1 MVKLKQKQRV
11 LYLESLLRRRQIAM
25 LHYDNV
31 VSARIEAEIQAKCK
45 KWKLPYPKTES
56 ISISEPIQSYEN
68 ECVLHLPGRSRP
80 TLSQYDNRRS
90 GTIVDRYYFGIYP
103 RDS

>member
-1 MVKLKQKQRV
+1 MATQKQKIT
-11 LYLESLLRRRQIAM
+11 YLEMMLRQKRIAESRNKM
-25 LHYDNV
+25 RV
-31 VSARIEAEIQAKCK
+31 ARIIEDEIEAKRK
-45 KWKLPYPKTES
+45 KWRLPYPQIES
-56 ISISEPIQSYEN
+56 LSVGEPIQSYEN

-90 GTIVDRYYFGIYP
+90 GTIIDRYYFGIYP